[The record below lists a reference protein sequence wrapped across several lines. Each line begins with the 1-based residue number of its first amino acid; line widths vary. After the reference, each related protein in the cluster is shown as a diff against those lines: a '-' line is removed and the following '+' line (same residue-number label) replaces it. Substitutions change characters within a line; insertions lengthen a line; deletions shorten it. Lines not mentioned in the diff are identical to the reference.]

1 MTYQWQRSKD
11 EGKTWTDISGET
23 SEALNVT
30 IQSSDFGSQYRCIA
44 KDFMGHVATSQAGKL
59 ASSIASQSAWDPEYT
74 IINEPD
80 DYYGRPGDIA
90 TFIVEAEGKNLSYQ
104 WLYQAPGS
112 DEFVYCTSS
121 DATTNTLRVEMTTE
135 SDGAQYRCFIT
146 DANGDM
152 GSTRCA
158 TVKLDVRD
166 WTMEYEAG
174 GLRTKRSSAEKT
186 YNYIYSGNQLVRMT
200 CGDNILDFTYDANGA
215 PLTLVTGGKVYYYL
229 TNLQG
234 DVMSIES
241 SDGTP
246 VASYCYDAWGK
257 ILACDGALAE
267 LNPLRYRSYV
277 YDQETG
283 FYYLQSRYYDPTIR
297 RFINTDCYVSTGR
310 GIAGYNMFA
319 YCNNS
324 PVSQLDPNG
333 EIAITTL
340 ILIGSAVLGTI
351 SAGYTAYKE
360 YKAGCSTGRIIGDS
374 ICAGFASFSV
384 VYSGGISLY
393 QCYQNYCYL
402 QGLTPVTDITFSTG
416 TTTGPY
422 ANLTDPPNVGPGK
435 DFSAAQKAQIIR
447 QNRRMNGG
455 VVRSDMSGVELT
467 RPQKSMK
474 GVTPSPLEWQ
484 IDHIIPKSA
493 GGTNSYANAQVLSR
507 LENRVKWDH

>member
-1 MTYQWQRSKD
+1 M
-11 EGKTWTDISGET
+11 
-23 SEALNVT
+23 
-30 IQSSDFGSQYRCIA
+30 
-44 KDFMGHVATSQAGKL
+44 
-59 ASSIASQSAWDPEYT
+59 
-74 IINEPD
+74 
-80 DYYGRPGDIA
+80 
-90 TFIVEAEGKNLSYQ
+90 
-104 WLYQAPGS
+104 
-112 DEFVYCTSS
+112 
-121 DATTNTLRVEMTTE
+121 
-135 SDGAQYRCFIT
+135 
-146 DANGDM
+146 
-152 GSTRCA
+152 
-158 TVKLDVRD
+158 
-166 WTMEYEAG
+166 
-174 GLRTKRSSAEKT
+174 
-186 YNYIYSGNQLVRMT
+186 
-200 CGDNILDFTYDANGA
+200 
-215 PLTLVTGGKVYYYL
+215 
-229 TNLQG
+229 
-234 DVMSIES
+234 
-241 SDGTP
+241 
-246 VASYCYDAWGK
+246 ASYCCDAWGK
-257 ILACDGALAE
+257 ILASTGELAE
-267 LNPLRYRSYV
+267 LNPLRYRGYV